1 MLQFTFGFLIAFISF
16 HINHR
21 IKRVVDIKILIN
33 TLFDV
38 YGNIEAFSE
47 YNRSDVN
54 QQLMNEI
61 LNLEKMHDNNYYVK
75 VQVKK
80 LKELRKLFFADEY
93 NEITI
98 NKELEKIK
106 FKRLGRTF
114 IILSTLNLNPELL
127 ITDNKN

>member
-1 MLQFTFGFLIAFISF
+1 MLQFTLGFILAFISF
-16 HINHR
+16 QINHR

-38 YGNIEAFSE
+38 YGNIEAFTE

-61 LNLEKMHDNNYYVK
+61 LSVEKMYDNNYYVK

-80 LKELRKLFFADEY
+80 LKQLRKLFFHEEYDEKFM
-93 NEITI
+93 ID
-98 NKELEKIK
+98 ELQKIK

-114 IILSTLNLNPELL
+114 IILSTLNLNPEILV
-127 ITDNKN
+127 TDIKN

>member
-1 MLQFTFGFLIAFISF
+1 MLQFTLGFILAFISF

-38 YGNIEAFSE
+38 YGNVEAFSE
-47 YNRSDVN
+47 YNKSEVN

-61 LNLEKMHDNNYYVK
+61 LNVEKMHDNNHYVK

-80 LKELRKLFFADEY
+80 LKQLRKLYFDEEC
-93 NEITI
+93 NEIFI
-98 NKELEKIK
+98 SKELQKIK

-114 IILSTLNLNPELL
+114 IILASLNVNPELL
-127 ITDNKN
+127 ITDIKN